1 MELKVLYEDNHII
14 AINKTHHDLVQKDV
28 TGDQSLDDK
37 VRNYLKVKYDKP
49 GEVFLGVVH
58 RLDRPVTGAVLF
70 ARTSKSLSR
79 LTKMFREGEIR
90 KTYWAIVKN
99 APPKDADRLVHFMV
113 RNTSQNKS
121 YCSETPKAG
130 SKEAKLNYK
139 VIGKSDNYFL
149 LEIDL
154 ETGRHHQIR
163 SQLAYIG
170 SPIKGDLKYGFPRSN
185 ADGGINLHARM
196 IKFVHP
202 VSKKEVEI
210 VAETPEEDK
219 LWVAFK

>member
-1 MELKVLYEDNHII
+1 
-14 AINKTHHDLVQKDV
+14 
-28 TGDQSLDDK
+28 
-37 VRNYLKVKYDKP
+37 
-49 GEVFLGVVH
+49 
-58 RLDRPVTGAVLF
+58 
-70 ARTSKSLSR
+70 
-79 LTKMFREGEIR
+79 
-90 KTYWAIVKN
+90 
-99 APPKDADRLVHFMV
+99 MV